1 MVLRSAAR
9 ASVLRIVTFIRHF
22 QRYIRVLRIALHQL
36 SVSGSKQEN
45 LEKVLGKVDSFDA
58 DLHVFPEYL
67 MGTQNGIVTKE
78 LVKQLAEPLEG
89 YFASRILSK
98 SEEYDVGVVFS
109 MYLRDGSRVSNAAV
123 LAENGRVRAVYRKI
137 HLFDAYGYRES
148 EVFAGGNELAVASFR
163 GFTAGLAVCFDLRFP
178 ELFRAM
184 FLRGVNLFIV
194 PSAWYKG
201 PHKVD
206 QWKSLTVAR
215 AHENVSFLVA
225 VDQTGDHFAG
235 HSLVATP
242 MGHILVDLGETERS
256 LLIDID
262 PIEVSQAR
270 EKIPIDKLLRLDLY
284 RLWIQEGK

>member
-1 MVLRSAAR
+1 MM
-9 ASVLRIVTFIRHF
+9 
-22 QRYIRVLRIALHQL
+22 RVALHQL
-36 SVSGSKQEN
+36 VVSGSKEEN
-45 LEKVLGKVDSFDA
+45 LRKVLEKIDSFDA

-67 MGTQNGIVTKE
+67 MGTKDGNVTRE
-78 LVKQLAEPLEG
+78 LVYSFGETLEG
-89 YFASRILSK
+89 EFASKILSK
-98 SEEYDVGVVFS
+98 SEEYGVGVVFS
-109 MYLRDGSRVSNAAV
+109 MYLKDNNGVSNAAV
-123 LAENGRVRAVYRKI
+123 LAVNGKVSAVYRKI

-148 EVFAGGNELAVASFR
+148 DVFARGNEVATAPFK
-163 GFTAGLAVCFDLRFP
+163 GFTIGLAVCFDLRFP

-184 FLRGVNLFIV
+184 MLRGANFFIV

-206 QWKSLTVAR
+206 QWKSLTSAR

-242 MGHILVDLGETERS
+242 MGHILVDLGEAERS
-256 LLIDID
+256 LLVDID
-262 PIEVSQAR
+262 PTEVSQAR

-284 RLWIQEGK
+284 KVWIQEGKQNIRGK